1 MPSKFEK
8 TDTIKVPLGASKA
21 YVALYKQN
29 GHSVKATPFVGKPY
43 SMKPDRCQVN
53 AEYKEGEETQDWV
66 TGPLPRQL
74 FNLRWNTLRSSYAAS
89 ASPRFPTLPPP
100 SAADITDLRID
111 MPASDGNANTPD
123 PLDQPTAPAVT
134 FVVLKN
140 LLLVGFGRRLHL
152 LPFRWETS
160 CPVLVD
166 LRLEGVHTMGDVQE
180 ILRGCPALE
189 ELTVSTIARRGRVTF
204 EDIKHS
210 SLKNLTLV
218 SNISVA
224 PMLKSLELAKLDAF
238 HLWTMPDVAC
248 KTTEAILPLLD
259 SMAKFAGGEAWELGL
274 NFDMPLDTIDR
285 LGRKRVA
292 YIRLR

>member
-8 TDTIKVPLGASKA
+8 TDTIKLPLGASKA

-29 GHSVKATPFVGKPY
+29 GHSVKAAPFVGKPY

-89 ASPRFPTLPPP
+89 ASPRFPTLPPQ

-111 MPASDGNANTPD
+111 MPASDGNDNTAD

-152 LPFRWETS
+152 LPFHWGTS

-189 ELTVSTIARRGRVTF
+189 ALTVSTIMRRGRVTF
-204 EDIKHS
+204 ENIKHS
-210 SLKNLTLV
+210 SLIELTLV

-224 PMLKSLELAKLDAF
+224 PMLKGLELPDLATF

-248 KTTEAILPLLD
+248 KMTDAIAPLVKSTE
-259 SMAKFAGGEAWELGL
+259 KFAQGNPWEFGL
-274 NFDMPLDTIDR
+274 NLDMPLDTIGE
-285 LGRKRVA
+285 LEGKKIT